1 MTKHAKIG
9 GTSKCMQWKNNH
21 NNKTEKKRKQQQ
33 RVVPRYFTWRD
44 NSNKLIEYVYA
55 FFARPWDSRKWTT
68 NSILF
73 SFKQFLQ
80 LLNLQAILLPLIS
93 DWSIEL
99 NELSELNNSIR

>member
-33 RVVPRYFTWRD
+33 RVVPRCFTWHD
-44 NSNKLIEYVYA
+44 NSNELIEYVYA

-68 NSILF
+68 NSNIF
-73 SFKQFLQ
+73 SSYVYVCVHVSIFIQTIF
-80 LLNLQAILLPLIS
+80 AIIKFTS
-93 DWSIEL
+93 DFIA
-99 NELSELNNSIR
+99 ID